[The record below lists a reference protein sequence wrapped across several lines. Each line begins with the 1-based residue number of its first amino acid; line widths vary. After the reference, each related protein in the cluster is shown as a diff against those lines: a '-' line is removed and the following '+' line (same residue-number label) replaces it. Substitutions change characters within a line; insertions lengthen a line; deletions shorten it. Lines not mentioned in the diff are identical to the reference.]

1 MASLRQTAGNIVVG
15 WRVLPIL
22 IYPFNNHD
30 QLMSTYLSRMSFLL
44 LLGVALLAGPAVAQQ
59 NDAEQLDIVDTAV
72 QADDFNTLAQAL
84 EAADLVDALKG
95 DGPFTVFAPT
105 DAAFDALPD
114 GQLESLLQPEN
125 KEQLQAILRY
135 HVVSGAAMAS
145 DVTGMDS
152 VPTLEGRSVRIQV
165 NDGTVRLMGQNTA
178 TVVQTDIEASNGVIH
193 VIDTVLLPPEA
204 DNGDM

>member
-1 MASLRQTAGNIVVG
+1 MTTYASRFV
-15 WRVLPIL
+15 
-22 IYPFNNHD
+22 
-30 QLMSTYLSRMSFLL
+30 FLL
-44 LLGVALLAGPAVAQQ
+44 GLGLALLAGPAVAQQ
-59 NDAEQLDIVDTAV
+59 DDTGADQPDIVDTAV

-84 EAADLVDALKG
+84 EAADLVGALKG
-95 DGPFTVFAPT
+95 EGPFTVFAPT

-125 KEQLQAILRY
+125 KEQLQAILQY

-152 VPTLEGRSVRIQV
+152 APTLEGRSVQIQV
-165 NDGTVRLMGQNTA
+165 EDGTVRLMGQNTA

-193 VIDTVLLPPEA
+193 VIDSVLLPPEA
-204 DNGDM
+204 NDGGM

>member
-1 MASLRQTAGNIVVG
+1 
-15 WRVLPIL
+15 
-22 IYPFNNHD
+22 
-30 QLMSTYLSRMSFLL
+30 MSTYLSRMSFLL